1 MTSEL
6 LSVENLN
13 ILFQRDSQNTYAVQD
28 LSFDIHTGE
37 TLAIVGE
44 SGSGKSVSA
53 LACLGLL
60 ADSAIVTGS
69 IHWNSQTQI
78 KGKAPDLSTIR
89 GSEAG
94 IIFQEPMTSLNPLHT
109 IEKQIGEAIRLHQK
123 LDKARVRHRIL
134 ELLDRVGIPNAE
146 NRLESYPHQLSGG
159 QRQRVMI
166 AMALANHP
174 KLLIADEPTTA
185 LDVTIEAQ
193 IIDLLQD
200 IQRETGMAMLF
211 ISHDLGVVRQL
222 ADRVIVMKNGKVV
235 EQGSK
240 TQIFNKPKAD
250 YTKSLVEAKSNIRR
264 PALDNPEDV
273 ILEAR
278 NITVKFPIRKG
289 FLQRISGFVPA
300 VIDASFQLHSS
311 ESLGIVG
318 ESGSGKSTL
327 ARALTKLVPHTG
339 HIYFKGDAVTS
350 TYSALLKPYRRAVQ
364 IVFQDPFGSLSP
376 RLSVGE
382 IIAEGPKAHVDV
394 DGDGY
399 SLQQR
404 VTDVLE
410 EVGLEA
416 DFQDRYPHEFSGG
429 QRQRIA
435 IARALILRPKVI
447 IFDEPTSALDVTVQ
461 KQIIELLLNLQQR
474 HGLSYIF
481 ISHDISLIGTICH
494 TMFVMKDGEIVEMG
508 SVQKI
513 LDTPSDAY
521 TQTLINAANRK

>member
-1 MTSEL
+1 MTSEI
-6 LSVENLN
+6 LSVENLK
-13 ILFQRDSQNTYAVQD
+13 ILFKSHSQNTYAVQD
-28 LSFDIHTGE
+28 LSFDIHEGE
-37 TLAIVGE
+37 TIAIVGE

-60 ADSAIVTGS
+60 ADSAVVKGS
-69 IHWNSQTQI
+69 IRWNSQTQI
-78 KGKAPDLSTIR
+78 EDEAPDLSQIR
-89 GSEAG
+89 GSEVG

-109 IEKQIGEAIRLHQK
+109 IQKQIGEAIWLHQK
-123 LDKARVRHRIL
+123 LDKAGLRHRIL
-134 ELLDRVGIPNAE
+134 ALLDRVGIPNAE

-193 IIDLLQD
+193 IIDLLLDLQN
-200 IQRETGMAMLF
+200 ETGMGMLF
-211 ISHDLGVVRQL
+211 ISHDLGVVKQL
-222 ADRVIVMKNGKVV
+222 ADRIIVMKNGKVI
-235 EQGSK
+235 EQGS
-240 TQIFNKPKAD
+240 TNQIFNRPEAD
-250 YTKSLVEAKSNIRR
+250 YTKSLVEAKSNKWRAVSDK
-264 PALDNPEDV
+264 PKKV
-273 ILEAR
+273 VLEAR
-278 NITVKFPIRKG
+278 NINVNFPIRKG
-289 FLQRISGFVPA
+289 FLQRISDVVPA
-300 VIDASFQLHSS
+300 VVNASFQLHSR

-327 ARALTKLVPHTG
+327 ARALTKLVHHKG
-339 HIYFKGDAVTS
+339 NIYFKGSEVVS
-350 TYSALLKPYRRAVQ
+350 LNSALLKPYRKEVQ

-382 IIAEGPKAHVDV
+382 IIAEGPKAH
-394 DGDGY
+394 GDKDSY

-404 VTDVLE
+404 VTEVLE

-416 DFQDRYPHEFSGG
+416 NFQDRYPHEFSGG

-435 IARALILRPKVI
+435 IARALILRPEVI

-461 KQIIELLLNLQQR
+461 KQIIDLLLNLQER

-481 ISHDISLIGTICH
+481 ISHDISLISNVCH
-494 TMFVMKDGEIVEMG
+494 TMFVMKDGKIVEFG
-508 SVQKI
+508 TVQKI
-513 LDTPSDAY
+513 LNTPSNAY
-521 TQTLINAANRK
+521 TQTLIDAANRK

>member
-13 ILFQRDSQNTYAVQD
+13 ILFQRDGQNTYAVQD
-28 LSFDIHTGE
+28 LSFNIHTSE

-200 IQRETGMAMLF
+200 IKRETGMAMLF
-211 ISHDLGVVRQL
+211 ISHDLGVIRQL
-222 ADRVIVMKNGKVV
+222 ADRVIVMKNGKVI

-240 TQIFNKPKAD
+240 TQIFNKPEAD
-250 YTKSLVEAKSNIRR
+250 YTKSLVEAKLNARR
-264 PALDNPEDV
+264 ATLDKPEDV

-278 NITVKFPIRKG
+278 NITVEFPIRKG
-289 FLQRISGFVPA
+289 FLQRISSFVPA
-300 VIDASFQLHSS
+300 VIDASFKLHSS

-327 ARALTKLVPHTG
+327 ARALTKIVHHKG
-339 HIYFKGDAVTS
+339 NIYFKGDAITS
-350 TYSALLKPYRRAVQ
+350 THSAKLKPYRRAVQ

-382 IIAEGPKAHVDV
+382 IIAEGPKAHGGNDAC
-394 DGDGY
+394 Y
-399 SLQQR
+399 LQQR
-404 VTDVLE
+404 VTEVLE
-410 EVGLEA
+410 EVGLES

-435 IARALILRPKVI
+435 IARALILRPEVI

-461 KQIIELLLNLQQR
+461 RQIIELLLNLQQR

-481 ISHDISLIGTICH
+481 ISHDISLIGTVCH
-494 TMFVMKDGEIVEMG
+494 TMLVMKDGEIVEMG
-508 SVQKI
+508 SVRQI

>member
-78 KGKAPDLSTIR
+78 KGKAPDLSAIR

-123 LDKARVRHRIL
+123 LDKVRVRHRIL

-211 ISHDLGVVRQL
+211 ISHDLGVVKQL
-222 ADRVIVMKNGKVV
+222 ADRVIVMKNGKVI

-240 TQIFNKPKAD
+240 KQIFNKPKAD

-264 PALDNPEDV
+264 AALDKPEDV
-273 ILEAR
+273 TLEAR

-350 TYSALLKPYRRAVQ
+350 TFSAKLKPYRRAVQ

-382 IIAEGPKAHVDV
+382 IIAEGPKAH
-394 DGDGY
+394 GDSDAY
-399 SLQQR
+399 LLQQR

-435 IARALILRPKVI
+435 IARALILRPEVI

-521 TQTLINAANRK
+521 TQKLINAANRK

>member
-28 LSFDIHTGE
+28 LSFDIHTSE

-60 ADSAIVTGS
+60 ADSAVVTGS
-69 IHWNSQTQI
+69 IRWNSQTQI
-78 KGKAPDLSTIR
+78 KGKAPNLSQIR

-123 LDKARVRHRIL
+123 LDKARLRHRIL

-166 AMALANHP
+166 AMALANRP

-211 ISHDLGVVRQL
+211 ISHDLGVVKQL
-222 ADRVIVMKNGKVV
+222 ADRVIVMKNGKAI

-240 TQIFNKPKAD
+240 KQIFNKPKAD

-264 PALDNPEDV
+264 AALDKPEDV

-350 TYSALLKPYRRAVQ
+350 TYSAKLKPYRRAVQ

-382 IIAEGPKAHVDV
+382 IIAEGPKAH
-394 DGDGY
+394 GD
-399 SLQQR
+399 SDACRLQQR

-435 IARALILRPKVI
+435 IARALILRPEVI

-481 ISHDISLIGTICH
+481 ISHDISLIGTVCH

-508 SVQKI
+508 SVQRI

>member
-1 MTSEL
+1 MKSEL

-28 LSFDIHTGE
+28 LSFDIHTSE

-60 ADSAIVTGS
+60 ADSAVVTGS
-69 IHWNSQTQI
+69 IRWNSQTQI
-78 KGKAPDLSTIR
+78 KGKAPNLSQIR

-123 LDKARVRHRIL
+123 LDKARLRHRIL

-211 ISHDLGVVRQL
+211 ISHDLGVVKQL
-222 ADRVIVMKNGKVV
+222 ADRVIVMKNGKAI

-240 TQIFNKPKAD
+240 KQIFNKPKAD

-264 PALDNPEDV
+264 AALDKPEDV

-350 TYSALLKPYRRAVQ
+350 TYSAKLKPYRRAVQ

-382 IIAEGPKAHVDV
+382 IIAEGPKAH
-394 DGDGY
+394 GDSDAY
-399 SLQQR
+399 RLQQR

-435 IARALILRPKVI
+435 LAKVLILEPKLLI
-447 IFDEPTSALDVTVQ
+447 LDEPTSALDISIQ
-461 KQIIELLLNLQQR
+461 KEVINLLLDLQSKR
-474 HGLSYIF
+474 GLSYLL
-481 ISHDISLIGTICH
+481 ISHDLKVINAIADEIVVLKSGKIVEQGKRDIIFYDAQEHYTKSLI
-494 TMFVMKDGEIVEMG
+494 
-508 SVQKI
+508 QA
-513 LDTPSDAY
+513 AY
-521 TQTLINAANRK
+521 N

>member
-1 MTSEL
+1 
-6 LSVENLN
+6 
-13 ILFQRDSQNTYAVQD
+13 
-28 LSFDIHTGE
+28 
-37 TLAIVGE
+37 
-44 SGSGKSVSA
+44 
-53 LACLGLL
+53 
-60 ADSAIVTGS
+60 
-69 IHWNSQTQI
+69 
-78 KGKAPDLSTIR
+78 
-89 GSEAG
+89 
-94 IIFQEPMTSLNPLHT
+94 
-109 IEKQIGEAIRLHQK
+109 
-123 LDKARVRHRIL
+123 
-134 ELLDRVGIPNAE
+134 
-146 NRLESYPHQLSGG
+146 
-159 QRQRVMI
+159 
-166 AMALANHP
+166 
-174 KLLIADEPTTA
+174 
-185 LDVTIEAQ
+185 
-193 IIDLLQD
+193 
-200 IQRETGMAMLF
+200 MLF

-264 PALDNPEDV
+264 SALDNPEDL

-300 VIDASFQLHSS
+300 VIDVSFQLHSS

-382 IIAEGPKAHVDV
+382 IIAEGPKAHVNV

>member
-13 ILFQRDSQNTYAVQD
+13 ILFQRDSKNTHAVQD

-60 ADSAIVTGS
+60 ADSAVVTGS
-69 IHWNSQTQI
+69 IRWNSQTQI
-78 KGKAPDLSTIR
+78 KGKAPDLSQIR

-222 ADRVIVMKNGKVV
+222 ADRVIVMKNGKVI

-240 TQIFNKPKAD
+240 TQIFNKPEAN

-264 PALDNPEDV
+264 AALDKSEDV

-278 NITVKFPIRKG
+278 NIAVKFPIRKG
-289 FLQRISGFVPA
+289 LLQRISGFVPA
-300 VIDASFQLHSS
+300 VIDASFELHSS

-339 HIYFKGDAVTS
+339 NIYFKGDAVIS
-350 TYSALLKPYRRAVQ
+350 THSALLKPYRRAVQ

-382 IIAEGPKAHVDV
+382 IIAEGPKAHGGNDAC
-394 DGDGY
+394 Y
-399 SLQQR
+399 LQQR

-435 IARALILRPKVI
+435 IARALILRPEVI

-481 ISHDISLIGTICH
+481 ISHDISLIGTVCH